1 MARPGSSR
9 PATARKSD
17 RLNAGSPSSQWL
29 PEPRATGAGTGVSR
43 RREQL
48 WSEQLCPGIT
58 TTGLRLTAPRDQKIV
73 ERAAPALC
81 FYANFGD
88 PRIIDAG
95 GERDLSLPSR
105 QITLISLNDDDPV
118 GEQWR
123 AGQRAA
129 TAGIILDSDLVTSL
143 HEKDAEDFD
152 HFLRK

>member
-29 PEPRATGAGTGVSR
+29 PEPRATGAGTGVSL

-73 ERAAPALC
+73 ERTAPALC
-81 FYANFGD
+81 FYANSGA
-88 PRIIDAG
+88 PRIINAG
-95 GERDLSLPSR
+95 GERHMLLTSR
-105 QITLISLNDDDPV
+105 QITRITLIEDHPV
-118 GEQWR
+118 GM
-123 AGQRAA
+123 QR
-129 TAGIILDSDLVTSL
+129 
-143 HEKDAEDFD
+143 
-152 HFLRK
+152 RP

>member
-29 PEPRATGAGTGVSR
+29 PEPRATGAGTGVSL

-73 ERAAPALC
+73 ERRSEEHTSELQSLMRIS
-81 FYANFGD
+81 YAVFC
-88 PRIIDAG
+88 
-95 GERDLSLPSR
+95 L
-105 QITLISLNDDDPV
+105 
-118 GEQWR
+118 
-123 AGQRAA
+123 
-129 TAGIILDSDLVTSL
+129 
-143 HEKDAEDFD
+143 K
-152 HFLRK
+152 KK